1 MTKTASLRGVAA
13 LLGIVLLLVA
23 CGDGGQAQGESA
35 EADPTAGTDAP
46 TTGEAT
52 ASPEEVA
59 AEPFPVTFA
68 FVGQAVSPLA
78 ANFTA
83 GIELGYYEEEGIGP
97 VEIIAMSDFAAQT
110 AALGSGDVQL
120 AVGSPTFMLNQA
132 ASGEEQPGI
141 AYYAYT
147 YPFKYDWAVAPD
159 SEIQSA
165 SELAGMTVGV
175 DDLGRIAP
183 IIAEAL
189 LEDAGVEYDSVS
201 VIATGGG
208 VTGGQAL
215 EAGEIDVMLADDT
228 MLGQWEVAGIDYR
241 LLERPEEVPLIG
253 SFYIATTQELMDE
266 RPDVVI
272 GFARAVAKGSVFV
285 SENLECGAA
294 IFLKQFPQAA
304 PQGASTEE
312 AIDDIATIVG
322 KRAPLW
328 SPENIGESQWGV
340 TIPEM
345 WAAEVQYQGIEA
357 EEELYADLYTNEFI
371 EEIND
376 FDVEAVREAAQ
387 ACDPS
392 EYAD

>member
-1 MTKTASLRGVAA
+1 MINTRYLRGVAA

-23 CGDGGQAQGESA
+23 CGEGEQAQDESPDADATAGADATAEPATA
-35 EADPTAGTDAP
+35 EADPTA
-46 TTGEAT
+46 
-52 ASPEEVA
+52 A
-59 AEPFPVTFA
+59 AELFPVTFA

-110 AALGSGDVQL
+110 AALGNGDVQL
-120 AVGSPTFMLNQA
+120 SVGSPTFMLNQA
-132 ASGEEQPGI
+132 TSGEEQPGI

-147 YPFKYDWAVAPD
+147 YPFKYDWAVLPD

-165 SELAGMTVGV
+165 SELSGLTVGV

-189 LEDAGVEYDSVS
+189 LEEEGVAFDSVS
-201 VIATGGG
+201 LIATGGG
-208 VTGGQAL
+208 ATGGQAL

-241 LLERPEEVPLIG
+241 LLDRPDEVPLIG
-253 SFYIATTQELMDE
+253 SFYIATTQQLMDE
-266 RPDVVI
+266 RPDVVV
-272 GFARAVAKGSVFV
+272 GFARAVAMGSVFV
-285 SENLECGAA
+285 AENLECGAA

-312 AIDDIATIVG
+312 AIADISTIVG

-328 SPENIGESQWGV
+328 SPENIDETQWGI

-345 WAAEVQYQGIEA
+345 WAAEAQYQDIEA
-357 EEELYADLYTNEFI
+357 GEELYGDLYTNEFI

-376 FDVEAVREAAQ
+376 FDAEAVREAAQ